1 MSCEPEAI
9 GGNVT
14 PQRWVGSTSGQK
26 AQIDSALF
34 SCVCTGG
41 LKGFRRSSRKSVIP
55 FSMNFGF
62 SLVQGNTF

>member
-1 MSCEPEAI
+1 
-9 GGNVT
+9 VV
-14 PQRWVGSTSGQK
+14 RK

-62 SLVQGNTF
+62 SLVRGNTF